1 MNLLNI
7 DGTKELR
14 VPVIIASPAKSSTS
28 SPHLSPKDKINLC
41 IKVFRLLRRSTV
53 LKILL
58 PIAFLILIFMLLSA
72 FKSTTK
78 DILQW
83 IETQNLWTT
92 FFIFMLLF
100 TLVSFP
106 LVVGY
111 LVLIISCGYM
121 FSLWRGLL
129 VAMLGA
135 NLGVAIAHHTMKS
148 LHQKLPIHRWVWNK
162 TLHLIKKYSHF
173 IFHIKKS
180 FHILFCSFNCTKKT
194 YTIAKTQY
202 ISHII
207 SRQTSFKLLLHVDF
221 ELNVECVDWLKYFK
235 NLYII
240 FRLLVHE
247 THNWESWK
255 LFLLKILFESDTNSD
270 VAYTYLKVTHKFNC
284 KTRFFKH

>member
-14 VPVIIASPAKSSTS
+14 VPVIIASPAKSL

-58 PIAFLILIFMLLSA
+58 PIAFLILTYMLLIA

-78 DILQW
+78 EFLQW
-83 IETQNLWTT
+83 LEIQNLWTT

-100 TLVSFP
+100 TIVSFP
-106 LVVGY
+106 LAVGY

-129 VAMLGA
+129 IAILGA

-148 LHQKLPIHRWVWNK
+148 LQQKLPIHRWVFNHSMFQ
-162 TLHLIKKYSHF
+162 LLLYGQLIKIWY
-173 IFHIKKS
+173 
-180 FHILFCSFNCTKKT
+180 
-194 YTIAKTQY
+194 
-202 ISHII
+202 
-207 SRQTSFKLLLHVDF
+207 
-221 ELNVECVDWLKYFK
+221 
-235 NLYII
+235 
-240 FRLLVHE
+240 
-247 THNWESWK
+247 
-255 LFLLKILFESDTNSD
+255 
-270 VAYTYLKVTHKFNC
+270 KVS
-284 KTRFFKH
+284 